1 MLLCLCFAVAASIAL
16 LPIQNIQV
24 QLLFGW
30 VLGSAGFPVIEQGE
44 AFFGISYDEK
54 RDLERELA
62 PERNNKLRR
71 SLIKGR
77 CTGEGIYRCQKIK
90 RKRLSVANVLRN
102 RT

>member
-1 MLLCLCFAVAASIAL
+1 MDRFREQVLQSQMRDPNVGVRCFVVAGSIAF

-30 VLGSAGFPVIEQGE
+30 VLGSAGFPAIEQGK

-71 SLIKGR
+71 SLIKGWCR
-77 CTGEGIYRCQKIK
+77 
-90 RKRLSVANVLRN
+90 
-102 RT
+102 